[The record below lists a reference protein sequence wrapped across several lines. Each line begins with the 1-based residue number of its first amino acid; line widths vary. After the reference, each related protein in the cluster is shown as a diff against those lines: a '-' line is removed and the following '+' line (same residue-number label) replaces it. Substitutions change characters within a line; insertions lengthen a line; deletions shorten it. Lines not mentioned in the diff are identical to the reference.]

1 MPVSSSCHY
10 PSPWLLACPSLAVTT
25 AFYGQRMTLLPFSSS
40 HVPSMAAPTAPISH
54 RLWLGAGSVTVTL
67 TQWSQPFRHHQFHR
81 RHFFHG
87 PMGGWFWGDSGALHL
102 LCTLLLLYQ
111 LLLRSSD
118 IGSWRLGTHAL
129 TYCHCAVVILQ
140 WQFQVPT
147 SSLKPFYTTFLWI
160 MSRLKPLFS
169 DSITGVVTQLFL
181 GLPEIRDFACPYFF
195 KLLYWSG
202 YTVAVSGFTLLFRQ
216 AYWSGLPHP
225 PPGDLSYPGIEP
237 MSPALT
243 DSWPLS
249 HLGGAASKVQ
259 ELKFPNSG
267 CCPWV
272 GGRLHKLW
280 SPGSHFGSTCLSP
293 PALW

>member
-147 SSLKPFYTTFLWI
+147 SSLKPFYTDLPMNNEPSEAPFL
-160 MSRLKPLFS
+160 R
-169 DSITGVVTQLFL
+169 
-181 GLPEIRDFACPYFF
+181 
-195 KLLYWSG
+195 
-202 YTVAVSGFTLLFRQ
+202 
-216 AYWSGLPHP
+216 
-225 PPGDLSYPGIEP
+225 
-237 MSPALT
+237 
-243 DSWPLS
+243 
-249 HLGGAASKVQ
+249 
-259 ELKFPNSG
+259 
-267 CCPWV
+267 
-272 GGRLHKLW
+272 
-280 SPGSHFGSTCLSP
+280 
-293 PALW
+293 